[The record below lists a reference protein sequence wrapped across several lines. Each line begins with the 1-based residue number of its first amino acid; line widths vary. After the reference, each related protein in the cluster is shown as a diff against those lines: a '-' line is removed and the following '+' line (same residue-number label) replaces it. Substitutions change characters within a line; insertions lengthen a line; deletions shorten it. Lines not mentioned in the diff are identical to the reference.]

1 MPDTHDTFC
10 CLCGA
15 QTPRADVDDD
25 RVFAANILT
34 VCPPCEDREVTRR
47 ACACRGHGWLI
58 STSYEY
64 GTIIERCDSC
74 AVFGDDFAATNAA
87 RAAVTGNASDTAA
100 DVAAESACRAFI
112 DAVLIDA
119 AAKVTP

>member
-1 MPDTHDTFC
+1 MPATTFC
-10 CLCGA
+10 CLCGS

-34 VCPPCEDREVTRR
+34 VCPPCEDREAARR

-74 AVFGDDFAATNAA
+74 AVFVNDFAAANAA

-100 DVAAESACRAFI
+100 DVAADESACRAFI
-112 DAVLIDA
+112 DAVLIAA
-119 AAKVTP
+119 AAKVSP